1 MYHGVFLSRLL
12 SPLLI
17 HRTASL
23 QVLRVLGTGAW
34 GKVFLV
40 RKRGGADDGK
50 LYAMKV
56 VKKAEIVHGD
66 TGKQVIAL
74 MIRDLLLV
82 VSLFPSSFSKLFF
95 LISLPSG
102 GAHLG

>member
-1 MYHGVFLSRLL
+1 M
-12 SPLLI
+12 
-17 HRTASL
+17 
-23 QVLRVLGTGAW
+23 LGTGAW

-66 TGKQVIAL
+66 TGKQVWTREFRGQCIEL
-74 MIRDLLLV
+74 SILDSNV
-82 VSLFPSSFSKLFF
+82 NY
-95 LISLPSG
+95 G
-102 GAHLG
+102 Q